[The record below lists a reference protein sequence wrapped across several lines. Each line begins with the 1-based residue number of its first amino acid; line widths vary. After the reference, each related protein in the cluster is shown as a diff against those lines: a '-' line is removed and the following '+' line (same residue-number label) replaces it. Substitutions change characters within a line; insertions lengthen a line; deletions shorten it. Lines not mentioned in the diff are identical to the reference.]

1 MPGHASI
8 RLACRIYARGC
19 ETLLQAGDCPELVR
33 GLVREKHSFSWFALQ
48 GDRQVVLTTRGT
60 RPGECL
66 SGSMFSLL
74 FSRMLGRRGRV
85 GRNSFP
91 SLLMALPLWWNRYS
105 AICWRPSDVHPCSI
119 GFASRPG
126 GRSCRGSNYG
136 RTSSHAVSAN
146 IGPRETA
153 AMLSPSGAGDR
164 AVRPPR
170 CATCWSFSRG
180 DQGLESSSSRLSMTS
195 VAFAVDAMSLSD
207 FACIA
212 VAIPAPPLACT
223 PFWAMPSCSLR
234 VQRAHPA
241 WLNCVLTCISATFGF
256 APRGRPC
263 VICVALSRDQGGKL
277 FEWLEQEAAL
287 SASSHPW
294 LCFTREPN
302 RTWNHRKER
311 KSCTPSVPST
321 LRYNL
326 GSLNP
331 KPQAQ
336 NPKP

>member
-1 MPGHASI
+1 MQ
-8 RLACRIYARGC
+8 Y
-19 ETLLQAGDCPELVR
+19 AGDLATCILAPSASHLAPAVVHVAGVTMDVLPRMQCPPISDHER
-33 GLVREKHSFSWFALQ
+33 
-48 GDRQVVLTTRGT
+48 RQQCY
-60 RPGECL
+60 P
-66 SGSMFSLL
+66 
-74 FSRMLGRRGRV
+74 
-85 GRNSFP
+85 
-91 SLLMALPLWWNRYS
+91 
-105 AICWRPSDVHPCSI
+105 
-119 GFASRPG
+119 
-126 GRSCRGSNYG
+126 
-136 RTSSHAVSAN
+136 
-146 IGPRETA
+146 
-153 AMLSPSGAGDR
+153 PSGAGDR